1 MAQNLPSITKVTVDN
16 YNTQAAFI
24 ADCVRYSFSST
35 FKYTAL
41 PVSFSANDFFNWLQ
55 ADELYVLNRN
65 HKAIGIVVLHETS
78 LSEESFVNFTTFLH
92 PRVCKMAAISL
103 LRGALC
109 IASIYAVINKA
120 SSISTYL
127 YHSLMTSTVRQ
138 LFPMTRAVKV
148 TESSH
153 FCAVGLTDYTLE
165 RLTAQLRSLFIDEEL
180 EEYLALF

>member
-16 YNTQAAFI
+16 YKTHAAFI
-24 ADCVRYSFSST
+24 DDCVRYSFTST

-41 PVSFSANDFFNWLQ
+41 PVSFSSDDFFNWLQ
-55 ADELYVLNRN
+55 ADELYILNRN
-65 HKAIGIVVLHETS
+65 FKSIGFVVLHETS
-78 LSEESFVNFTTFLH
+78 LPEESFVNFTTFLH

-109 IASIYAVINKA
+109 TASIYAVINKA

-138 LFPMTRAVKV
+138 VFPMTRALKV
-148 TESSH
+148 TESSQ
-153 FCAVGLTDYTLE
+153 FCAVGLTDHTLE
-165 RLTAQLRSLFIDEEL
+165 SLTAQLRALFLDEEL